1 MNRRMSLSIGGIL
14 TRARRRV
21 FSEVRRRSKDSS
33 CFCKGVGYCPRRME
47 RLAGSRCLSL
57 LLGGALLLRGGL
69 PRNWLPRFGGSLGLN
84 RHHLSIIRINRRY
97 FRLYGVLLPLGRGLE
112 ATILL
117 LPLSR
122 GLEATILPLPL
133 GRRLEATI
141 LPAPLGWQLEA
152 TILLLPLG
160 RGLEATILLLL
171 DGVLLPEGPPLL
183 LVGTDDPAI
192 SVEASALAYAPAT
205 DCGASPRA
213 LSSP

>member
-1 MNRRMSLSIGGIL
+1 L
-14 TRARRRV
+14 
-21 FSEVRRRSKDSS
+21 
-33 CFCKGVGYCPRRME
+33 P
-47 RLAGSRCLSL
+47 
-57 LLGGALLLRGGL
+57 LLRGGL
-69 PRNWLPRFGGSLGLN
+69 PRFRGSLGIN

-122 GLEATILPLPL
+122 QLETTIFPLPL
-133 GRRLEATI
+133 SR
-141 LPAPLGWQLEA
+141 Q
-152 TILLLPLG
+152 
-160 RGLEATILLLL
+160 LEATILLLL

-192 SVEASALAYAPAT
+192 SVEASALAHAPPT

-213 LSSP
+213 VSPSP

>member
-1 MNRRMSLSIGGIL
+1 M
-14 TRARRRV
+14 
-21 FSEVRRRSKDSS
+21 
-33 CFCKGVGYCPRRME
+33 
-47 RLAGSRCLSL
+47 
-57 LLGGALLLRGGL
+57 LLRGGL
-69 PRNWLPRFGGSLGLN
+69 PRNWLPRNWLPRFRGSLGLN

-117 LPLSR
+117 LPLGR
-122 GLEATILPLPL
+122 G
-133 GRRLEATI
+133 LEATI

-160 RGLEATILLLL
+160 RQLEATILLLL

-192 SVEASALAYAPAT
+192 SVEASALAHAPAT